1 MQNGAGGEERALL
14 LCARGVWLFPRGRG
28 GACGVRVMDSDRAYG
43 KGLVQNVEE
52 LLFDTTLKFTVAK

>member
-14 LCARGVWLFPRGRG
+14 LCAWGVQLFPRGRG
-28 GACGVRVMDSDRAYG
+28 GACGVHVMGSDQTYG